1 MPEWERWIVL
11 MHRYPADASLVP
23 GQAELLEG
31 SARAEKGFAAVIGVD
46 EVEPLT
52 GTLDQDQAAG
62 FLLKAGGNMESR
74 KLCAYNQ
81 TRECFL
87 GLEVDGADLSL
98 AKLKDRIASLAL
110 KSGEGL
116 WLSPFRGLPEWGI
129 RVPLDLLYLD
139 RDCRVIDVVE
149 SYPVFRANASTGQ
162 PASVL
167 ALPTHSIYSSQTQ
180 PGDQLVLCAAE
191 EMQQRLERFTGVTA
205 ASHAAQQPVAVPTGP
220 VPITAA
226 QKRTAV
232 EPAPAVVPAA
242 PRRAAAAAAA
252 GVVQSAVMLR
262 EKPLWSGGPGLLE
275 LENRAEE
282 TPAADRQT
290 HMMGLIQPEMTDL
303 RPPRGWLERW
313 WSPDP
318 RRAPRE
324 PATGLAAYYWTGGPP
339 EAHPV
344 RDISSTGLY
353 VVTEERWY
361 PGTLILMT
369 LQNHGSG
376 DEVAERT
383 ICVHS
388 RAVRWGKDGVGLQF
402 VLQNGGGDASMAA
415 ADRKALDRFLQRLKK
430 SRQ

>member
-1 MPEWERWIVL
+1 M
-11 MHRYPADASLVP
+11 
-23 GQAELLEG
+23 
-31 SARAEKGFAAVIGVD
+31 
-46 EVEPLT
+46 EP
-52 GTLDQDQAAG
+52 
-62 FLLKAGGNMESR
+62 R
-74 KLCAYNQ
+74 RLCAYNQ

-139 RDCRVIDVVE
+139 QDCRVIDVVE
-149 SYPVFRANASTGQ
+149 SYPVFRANAATPQ

-180 PGDQLVLCAAE
+180 AGDQLVLCVAD
-191 EMQQRLERFTGVTA
+191 EMQKRLERFTGM
-205 ASHAAQQPVAVPTGP
+205 
-220 VPITAA
+220 
-226 QKRTAV
+226 
-232 EPAPAVVPAA
+232 
-242 PRRAAAAAAA
+242 AAAAGSAQVSAVADGPIPIPTASKRPAAAPVPVSAHPKRAAA
-252 GVVQSAVMLR
+252 GVVQGAVLLR

-275 LENRAEE
+275 LENRSEPE
-282 TPAADRQT
+282 IEPAKTRQT
-290 HMMGLIQPEMTDL
+290 HLMGLIQPEMTDV

-318 RRAPRE
+318 RKAPRE
-324 PATGLAAYYWTGGPP
+324 PSPGVAAYYWTGGPP
-339 EAHPV
+339 EAHHI

-361 PGTLILMT
+361 PGTLVLMT
-369 LQNHGSG
+369 LQGTAFG
-376 DEVAERT
+376 EEVEERT

-388 RAVRWGKDGVGLQF
+388 RAVRWGKDGVGLEF
-402 VLQNGGGDASMAA
+402 VLQNECDDPSMAA
-415 ADRKALDRFLQRLKK
+415 ADRKALDRFLQRLRKVK
-430 SRQ
+430 Q

>member
-1 MPEWERWIVL
+1 M
-11 MHRYPADASLVP
+11 M
-23 GQAELLEG
+23 GT
-31 SARAEKGFAAVIGVD
+31 D
-46 EVEPLT
+46 EVELLLVPLDSNT
-52 GTLDQDQAAG
+52 SAG
-62 FLLKAGGNMESR
+62 YLSMAGGNMESR

-139 RDCRVIDVVE
+139 RDCRVIDAVE
-149 SYPVFRANASTGQ
+149 SYPVFRANAATGQ

-180 PGDQLVLCAAE
+180 PGDQLVLCVAE
-191 EMQQRLERFTGVTA
+191 EMQQRLERFTGVA
-205 ASHAAQQPVAVPTGP
+205 APVHVAQPAAAAPGA
-220 VPITAA
+220 VPITATP
-226 QKRTAV
+226 KRAPV
-232 EPAPAVVPAA
+232 EPAPAAAPAA
-242 PRRAAAAAAA
+242 PRRTAAAA
-252 GVVQSAVMLR
+252 GVVQSAVLLR

-282 TPAADRQT
+282 DPSASRAT
-290 HMMGLIQPEMTDL
+290 HTMGLIQPEMTDV

-324 PATGLAAYYWTGGPP
+324 TATGLAAYYWTGGPP
-339 EAHPV
+339 EAHLV
-344 RDISSTGLY
+344 KDISATGLY

-369 LQNHGSG
+369 LQNTGSG
-376 DEVAERT
+376 EEIAERT

-415 ADRKALDRFLQRLKK
+415 ADKKALDRFLQKLRK
-430 SRQ
+430 SKQ

>member
-1 MPEWERWIVL
+1 
-11 MHRYPADASLVP
+11 
-23 GQAELLEG
+23 
-31 SARAEKGFAAVIGVD
+31 
-46 EVEPLT
+46 
-52 GTLDQDQAAG
+52 
-62 FLLKAGGNMESR
+62 MESR

-139 RDCRVIDVVE
+139 QDCRVIDVVE
-149 SYPVFRANASTGQ
+149 SYPVFRANAATPQ

-180 PGDQLVLCAAE
+180 AGDQLVLCVAD
-191 EMQQRLERFTGVTA
+191 EMQKRLERFTGLA
-205 ASHAAQQPVAVPTGP
+205 ANGNAAQAAAVAGPIPIPTASKRPGSASVP
-220 VPITAA
+220 VP
-226 QKRTAV
+226 
-232 EPAPAVVPAA
+232 APPK
-242 PRRAAAAAAA
+242 RAAAS
-252 GVVQSAVMLR
+252 VVQGAVLLR

-275 LENRAEE
+275 LENRSEPE
-282 TPAADRQT
+282 DEPSNPRQT
-290 HMMGLIQPEMTDL
+290 HLMGLIQPEMTEV

-318 RRAPRE
+318 RKAPRE
-324 PATGLAAYYWTGGPP
+324 QSPGLAAYYWTGGPP
-339 EAHPV
+339 EAHEIK
-344 RDISSTGLY
+344 DISSTGLY

-361 PGTLILMT
+361 PGTLVLMT
-369 LQNHGSG
+369 LQGTEFG
-376 DEVAERT
+376 EEVEERT

-388 RAVRWGKDGVGLQF
+388 RAVRWGKDGVGLEF
-402 VLQNGGGDASMAA
+402 VLQKECDDPSVSA
-415 ADRKALDRFLQRLKK
+415 ADRKVLDRFLQRLRK
-430 SRQ
+430 SRK